1 MPCHL
6 ELKHLVYRIKNLG
19 EAMPMEKQVTVGLW
33 GWWTGGAVKPEAGSS
48 AAFIEIFGHSIEDGL
63 SHRFSNI
70 SYLYG

>member
-1 MPCHL
+1 
-6 ELKHLVYRIKNLG
+6 
-19 EAMPMEKQVTVGLW
+19 MEKQVTVGLW
-33 GWWTGGAVKPEAGSS
+33 GWWTGGAVKPEAGSSKPEAGSS